1 MDKQLDFDY
10 IRFEWDISKN
20 TSNQTKHG
28 LSFELAIYAFFEN
41 RVLVKDIKLSMVNS
55 VGVLWV

>member
-20 TSNQTKHG
+20 TSNQTKHWNQNRYG
-28 LSFELAIYAFFEN
+28 QVKIYE
-41 RVLVKDIKLSMVNS
+41 S
-55 VGVLWV
+55 VIHLMFLKVTADRRR

>member
-28 LSFELAIYAFFEN
+28 LSFELAIYAFFDEQGFSE
-41 RVLVKDIKLSMVNS
+41 RHQIVD
-55 VGVLWV
+55 GE